1 MARTIWPLNLD
12 LDGTNLHYAT
22 AQPLTLLDQGKAG
35 VVAVF
40 AASAGVPV
48 ELSFDAPRR
57 SALRA
62 QQIATAAGK
71 TLVTGVQPGAGG
83 GDRAARRQAAADHRR
98 ADG

>member
-48 ELSFDAPRR
+48 ELSFDAAAKI
-57 SALRA
+57 SAPGA
-62 QQIATAAGK
+62 QIATAAGK
-71 TLVTGVQPGAGG
+71 TLVTGVQPGAG
-83 GDRAARRQAAADHRR
+83 AR
-98 ADG
+98 